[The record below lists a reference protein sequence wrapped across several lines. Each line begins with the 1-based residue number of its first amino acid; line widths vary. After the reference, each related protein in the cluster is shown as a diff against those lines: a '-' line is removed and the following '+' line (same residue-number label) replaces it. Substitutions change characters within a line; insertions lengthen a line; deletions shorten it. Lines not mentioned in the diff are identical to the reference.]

1 MRPAVS
7 SELLGSVKKVK
18 FSKHY
23 ENGVKLMRI
32 VAKTDKGIVRDS
44 NQDAYAVGEFSD
56 EVVWSVVCDGMGGV
70 AGGNIASVLAVKV
83 ISDKINA
90 SYRDKMRDSSIR
102 NMLDSALTAANIE
115 VYDFAETRPD
125 LKGMGTTV
133 VCAIVRDNQAYI
145 AHAGD
150 SRAYVIN
157 KGNIHQVT
165 TDHSMVQ
172 DLLDRGKITNEEAE
186 HHPNKNIITRAV
198 GVDKSINID
207 FSQIDLNE
215 DDVLLL
221 CTDGLSN
228 YVSNDEM
235 IEIMS
240 DGKQYAFADRL
251 VNRAN
256 KNGGGDN
263 ITVVIISK

>member
-1 MRPAVS
+1 M
-7 SELLGSVKKVK
+7 K
-18 FSKHY
+18 
-23 ENGVKLMRI
+23 I

-56 EVVWSVVCDGMGGV
+56 EVVWSVVCDGMGGA
-70 AGGNIASVLAVKV
+70 AGGNIASALAVKV

-90 SYRDKMRDSSIR
+90 SYRENMRDASVK

-115 VYDFAETRPD
+115 VYDFAEAKPELR
-125 LKGMGTTV
+125 GMGTTV

-150 SRAYVIN
+150 SRAYVVN
-157 KGNIHQVT
+157 KSDITQIT

-172 DLLDRGKITNEEAE
+172 DLLSKGKITSEEAE
-186 HHPNKNIITRAV
+186 NHPNKNIITRAV
-198 GVDKSINID
+198 GVDKSIEID
-207 FSQIDLNE
+207 FAQVDLND

-228 YVSNDEM
+228 YVSNDE
-235 IEIMS
+235 ILEIMS
-240 DGKQYAFADRL
+240 DGKHYAFADRL
-251 VNRAN
+251 VNKAN
-256 KNGGGDN
+256 NNGGGDN

>member
-1 MRPAVS
+1 M
-7 SELLGSVKKVK
+7 
-18 FSKHY
+18 
-23 ENGVKLMRI
+23 NI
-32 VAKTDKGIVRDS
+32 VAKTDKGIIRDS

-56 EVVWSVVCDGMGGV
+56 EVVWSVVCDGMGGA
-70 AGGNIASVLAVKV
+70 AGGNIASALAVKV

-90 SYRDKMRDSSIR
+90 SYRDEMRDSSIH

-115 VYDFAETRPD
+115 VFDFAEAKPELR
-125 LKGMGTTV
+125 GMGTTV
-133 VCAIVRDNQAYI
+133 VCAIVRNNQAYI

-157 KGNIHQVT
+157 NGNINQIT

-172 DLLDRGKITNEEAE
+172 DLLSRGKITSEEAE
-186 HHPNKNIITRAV
+186 NHPNKNIITRAV
-198 GVDKSINID
+198 GVDKSIDID
-207 FSQIDLNE
+207 FEQIDLSD

-228 YVSNDEM
+228 YVTNNEM

-240 DGKQYAFADRL
+240 DGKYYAFADRL
-251 VNRAN
+251 VTRAN

>member
-1 MRPAVS
+1 M
-7 SELLGSVKKVK
+7 K
-18 FSKHY
+18 
-23 ENGVKLMRI
+23 I

-56 EVVWSVVCDGMGGV
+56 EVVWSVVCDGMGGA
-70 AGGNIASVLAVKV
+70 AGGNIASALAVKV

-90 SYRDKMRDSSIR
+90 SYREKMRDTSIH

-115 VYDFAETRPD
+115 VYDFAEAKPELR
-125 LKGMGTTV
+125 GMGTTV

-150 SRAYVIN
+150 SRAYIIN
-157 KGNIHQVT
+157 NGDIKQVT

-172 DLLDRGKITNEEAE
+172 DLLSRGKITTEEAE
-186 HHPNKNIITRAV
+186 NHPNKNIITRAV
-198 GVDKSINID
+198 GVDKSIDID
-207 FSQIDLNE
+207 FEQVDLND

-228 YVSNDEM
+228 YVSNNEM

-240 DGKQYAFADRL
+240 DGKHYAFADRL
-251 VNRAN
+251 VTQAN